1 MHAGTSGNTYGN
13 GSSPTNQ
20 YDYYKLVYSIV
31 ESSIDTGSN
40 IRGVAFWRWDA
51 INTGDLATL
60 SSLDA
65 ALTLSKPQNNLK
77 HARGAVGDAQ
87 LSPRR
92 PAAVGAVKAYTYSTK
107 PC

>member
-1 MHAGTSGNTYGN
+1 MMQMASVMLDASFAVPALGADQASVHAATSGNTYGN

-20 YDYYKLVYSIV
+20 LDYYKLVYSIV
-31 ESSIDTGSN
+31 ETSIDSGTN

-65 ALTLSKPQNNLK
+65 ALTLSEPC
-77 HARGAVGDAQ
+77 
-87 LSPRR
+87 LS
-92 PAAVGAVKAYTYSTK
+92 
-107 PC
+107 